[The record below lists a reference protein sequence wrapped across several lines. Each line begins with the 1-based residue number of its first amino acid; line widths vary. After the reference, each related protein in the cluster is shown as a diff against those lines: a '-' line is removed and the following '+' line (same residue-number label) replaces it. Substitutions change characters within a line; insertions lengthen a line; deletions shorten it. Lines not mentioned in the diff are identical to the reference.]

1 MTETTTHDTITIEL
15 EGGLIQNVSG
25 IPAGVRVTVM
35 DFDTEGASEEELT
48 SVPARILAQPDDREY
63 AFVTNWD
70 GAGAITTG
78 TEQDIAN
85 ARAIAQLP
93 ALLEAVRNTV
103 IYLGAIEDDIREA
116 EAHNR
121 ASFLEDCTHDDAR
134 VIEEEFTTG
143 LAALRDALAQID
155 GDAETTKEKGTA

>member
-25 IPAGVRVTVM
+25 IPAGTRVTVM

-63 AFVTNWD
+63 AFVTTWD
-70 GAGAITTG
+70 GPGAITTG

-85 ARAIAQLP
+85 ARAIAALP
-93 ALLEAVRNTV
+93 ALIEAAREMVESGYLENAAAGSPNVLR
-103 IYLGAIEDDIREA
+103 L
-116 EAHNR
+116 
-121 ASFLEDCTHDDAR
+121 LDA
-134 VIEEEFTTG
+134 
-143 LAALRDALAQID
+143 LADALAQID
-155 GDAETTKEKGTA
+155 GDA